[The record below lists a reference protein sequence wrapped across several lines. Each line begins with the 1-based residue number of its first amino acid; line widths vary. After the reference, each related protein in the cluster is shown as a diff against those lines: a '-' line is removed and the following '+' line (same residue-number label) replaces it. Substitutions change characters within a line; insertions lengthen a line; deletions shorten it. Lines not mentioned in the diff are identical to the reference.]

1 MKLLAISFI
10 LFFLNSCSFDNKTGI
25 WKNNEDTISK
35 SNTDSFIDFKPL
47 VTSKDTFDRII
58 SLKKDYKFTIPKKIN
73 NKSWQ
78 DIYYNRGNN
87 LDNFTLNSKK
97 NLIFKSKKISNHK
110 LNNYFLFDKD
120 NLITNDHRG
129 NIIVFSIKENKV
141 LTKFNFYKKKFKK
154 IKKKLNLILR
164 GDIIYVTDN
173 IGFVYAFDFINNK
186 VIWAKNNK
194 IPFRSNLKIIDEKL
208 VAADQNNNL
217 YIFNV
222 KNGDLIKLIPTE
234 DTQIKNNY
242 KNNFSS
248 NEYSF
253 FLLNTYGSL
262 YAIDNKNNE
271 VKWVINLNQS
281 LDLNPRSIFTGN
293 QLVNNNNIIVVTSH
307 EATYIIDT
315 LTGTLIHKL
324 NIISQIKPL
333 IANNYLF
340 LVSKNNLLI
349 CLDMITGKV
358 IYSYNINQK
367 IAEFL
372 EIKEKKANL
381 KSIMMAN
388 GKIMILLKN
397 SYFLEININGN
408 LENVFNFKNKI
419 NSNIVFLNRSILY
432 LDNKNKIVIIG

>member
-1 MKLLAISFI
+1 M
-10 LFFLNSCSFDNKTGI
+10 
-25 WKNNEDTISK
+25 
-35 SNTDSFIDFKPL
+35 
-47 VTSKDTFDRII
+47 
-58 SLKKDYKFTIPKKIN
+58 
-73 NKSWQ
+73 
-78 DIYYNRGNN
+78 
-87 LDNFTLNSKK
+87 
-97 NLIFKSKKISNHK
+97 
-110 LNNYFLFDKD
+110 FDKD

-141 LTKFNFYKKKFKK
+141 LNKFNFYKKKFKK

-217 YIFNV
+217 YIFSV

-248 NEYSF
+248 NEYSS

-281 LDLNPRSIFTGN
+281 IDLNPRSLFTGN

-388 GKIMILLKN
+388 DKILILLKN

-408 LENVFNFKNKI
+408 LENVFKFKNKI

>member
-10 LFFLNSCSFDNKTGI
+10 LSFLYSCSFDNKTGI

-35 SNTDSFIDFKPL
+35 SNTDSFVGFKPL

-58 SLKKDYKFTIPKKIN
+58 SLKENYKFKIPKKIN

-87 LDNFTLNSKK
+87 LDNFALNSKK

-141 LTKFNFYKKKFKK
+141 LNKFNFYKKKFKK

-217 YIFNV
+217 YIFSV

-248 NEYSF
+248 NEYSS

-281 LDLNPRSIFTGN
+281 IDLNPRSLFTGN

-372 EIKEKKANL
+372 EIKEKKVNL

-388 GKIMILLKN
+388 DKILILLKN

-408 LENVFNFKNKI
+408 LENVFKFKNKI

>member
-10 LFFLNSCSFDNKTGI
+10 LSFLYSCSFDNKTGI

-35 SNTDSFIDFKPL
+35 SNTDSFVGFKPL

-58 SLKKDYKFTIPKKIN
+58 SLKKNYKFTIPKKIN

-87 LDNFTLNSKK
+87 LDNFALNSKK

-120 NLITNDHRG
+120 NLITNDYRG

-141 LTKFNFYKKKFKK
+141 LNKFNFYKKKFKK

-217 YIFNV
+217 YIFSV

-248 NEYSF
+248 NEYSS

-281 LDLNPRSIFTGN
+281 IDLNPRSLFTGN

-388 GKIMILLKN
+388 DKILILLKN

-408 LENVFNFKNKI
+408 LENVFKFKNKI

-432 LDNKNKIVIIG
+432 LDSKNKIVIIG